1 MSAVSAPPPLA
12 PELAVQNRGR
22 AAGAGGDGSAA
33 APAAGPTRPTDSPR
47 LLMDLVELRPP
58 AGAPAGAPIAA
69 VCRNALVDALRH
81 RDHRTLTHSH
91 RAAWL
96 AGGVA
101 RGLGVGG
108 AELAVIETAA
118 LLHDVG
124 KIGVPDNIL
133 HKPGPLCTDEAELMD
148 LHRGVGSAVLQAC
161 GASDDLLEVIA
172 RVGDDG
178 DGGDRGDRSE
188 VHDLP
193 GRIVSLCE
201 AYDALRTAQPYRD
214 GYPHA
219 AALKALSGRTE
230 HRYDPTILDNLDR
243 WVQVHG
249 EASALDDL
257 LAPIDPAA
265 DPAAALRAVRFCH
278 IFGYL
283 SVLESLYEGFCLLDA
298 DLRCTVWSPGLEE
311 LLGRRSSEVRGE
323 VRTGRTLE
331 FADPDGAPLP
341 DAARPLDRVL
351 ATGRPVAETVRMR
364 RSARVRRADDLG
376 FGDAGSGNDQP
387 AEWVEV
393 EVQVFPLTDPSGA
406 VRGVA
411 EIYRNLNRQ
420 QRRPREFKELR
431 KAATRDA
438 LTGVANRGELESRL
452 ARALRESREDGRPL
466 AVMFLDLDHFKTVN
480 DTWGHGVGDE
490 VLKHLTTL
498 LKAEC
503 YSGETV
509 GRYGGEEFVVVCP
522 QTDLEAARVRADR
535 LRRVIA
541 DTKVNGRSQ
550 PRPTASFGVAC
561 AEEGDTVET
570 LVQRAD
576 AGLYLSKDTGRNKVT
591 ALTEAQRLAATDP
604 AAAEKQARAAD
615 PRGAG
620 FRFEQTVQACLAASM
635 VVHKMRGFLEDHAAK
650 VLNVTDNEVRFKL
663 GHAGLTGRWGRR
675 RDECPVEV
683 RVKVGAE
690 LIQTRSAAMLNDVT
704 ITIDPLGWG
713 VKRPAWEERSGQVAR
728 DFEGVPRRGLRRLS
742 PRAEASLAAG

>member
-1 MSAVSAPPPLA
+1 MSAAPSAPPPLA
-12 PELAVQNRGR
+12 PELASQNRR
-22 AAGAGGDGSAA
+22 AGYAPAA
-33 APAAGPTRPTDSPR
+33 APVAPPRPTDSPR
-47 LLMDLVELRPP
+47 LLMDLIDLRPP
-58 AGAPAGAPIAA
+58 GGRPAGAPIAA
-69 VCRNALVDALRH
+69 ACRNALIDALRH

-108 AELAVIETAA
+108 AELRTLEAAA

-133 HKPGPLCTDEAELMD
+133 HKPGPLCDDEAELMT

-161 GASDDLLEVIA
+161 GASDDLLEVVA
-172 RVGDDG
+172 RVGSEDEY
-178 DGGDRGDRSE
+178 DGGGSE
-188 VHDLP
+188 AFDLP

-201 AYDALRTAQPYRD
+201 AYDALRTPQPYRD

-219 AALKALSGRTE
+219 AALKALGGRPA

-243 WVQVHG
+243 WVREQG
-249 EASALDDL
+249 EASRLDEL
-257 LAPIDPAA
+257 LGAAAAP

-283 SVLESLYEGFCLLDA
+283 SLLETLYEGFCLLDA

-311 LLGRRSSEVRGE
+311 LLGRRAAELRGE
-323 VRTGRTLE
+323 TRTGRTLE
-331 FADPDGAPLP
+331 FADADGNPLP
-341 DAARPLDRVL
+341 ESARPLDRVL
-351 ATGRPVAETVRMR
+351 TTGRPLAETVK
-364 RSARVRRADDLG
+364 VRR
-376 FGDAGSGNDQP
+376 P
-387 AEWVEV
+387 APANPARRGGEGGEEWVDV
-393 EVQVFPLTDPSGA
+393 EVQVFPLTDPAGG

-420 QRRPREFKELR
+420 RRRPREFQQLR
-431 KAATRDA
+431 RAATRDA

-466 AVMFLDLDHFKTVN
+466 AVMFLDLDHFKSVN

-490 VLKHLTTL
+490 VLKHLAAL

-522 QTDLEAARVRADR
+522 QTDLAGAAKRADR

-541 DTKVNGRSQ
+541 DTKVNGRTQ

-561 AEEGDTVET
+561 AEDGDTVES

-576 AGLYLSKDTGRNKVT
+576 AGLYVSKDTGRNKVT
-591 ALTEAQRLAATDP
+591 ALTEAQRRAAAAP
-604 AAAEKQARAAD
+604 AAPAPAGRAA
-615 PRGAG
+615 AG
-620 FRFEQTVQACLAASM
+620 RENRPGQAGGLRLEQTVQACLAASM
-635 VVHKMRGFLEDHAAK
+635 VTHKLRGFLEDHAAK
-650 VLNVTDNEVRFKL
+650 VISVSESELHFKL
-663 GHAGLTGRWGRR
+663 GSAGLTGRWGRR
-675 RDECPVEV
+675 RDDCPVEV
-683 RVKVGAE
+683 RVRVGAE
-690 LIQTRSAAMLNDVT
+690 NLRTGGAAGKNDVT
-704 ITIDPLGWG
+704 LRIDPLGWG
-713 VKRPAWEERSGQVAR
+713 VKRPAFDERAGQVAR
-728 DFEGVPRRGLRRLS
+728 DLR
-742 PRAEASLAAG
+742 AYLAAG

>member
-1 MSAVSAPPPLA
+1 MSSAVSAPPPLA

-22 AAGAGGDGSAA
+22 TAAPPEA
-33 APAAGPTRPTDSPR
+33 APAAGAMRPTDSPR
-47 LLMDLVELRPP
+47 LLMDLIDLRPP
-58 AGAPAGAPIAA
+58 GGAQPGTPIAA
-69 VCRNALVDALRH
+69 ICRNALIDALRH

-108 AELAVIETAA
+108 AELRVIEAAA

-133 HKPGPLCTDEAELMD
+133 YKPGPLCNDEAELMD
-148 LHRGVGSAVLQAC
+148 LHRGVGLAVLQAC
-161 GASDDLLEVIA
+161 GASDDLLQVVS
-172 RVGDDG
+172 RVASENDMNDG
-178 DGGDRGDRSE
+178 ADGSE

-201 AYDALRTAQPYRD
+201 SYDALRTSQPYRD

-219 AALKALSGRTE
+219 AALKALSGRAS
-230 HRYDPTILDNLDR
+230 HRYDSTILDNLDR
-243 WVQVHG
+243 WVADHG
-249 EASALDDL
+249 EASALDEL
-257 LAPIDPAA
+257 LTPAA
-265 DPAAALRAVRFCH
+265 APDPAAALRAVRFCH

-283 SVLESLYEGFCLLDA
+283 SLLETLYEGFCLLDA
-298 DLRCTVWSPGLEE
+298 DLRCNVWSPGLEG
-311 LLGRRSSEVRGE
+311 LLGRRASELRGE
-323 VRTGRTLE
+323 LRTGRTLE
-331 FADPDGAPLP
+331 FADAEGAPL
-341 DAARPLDRVL
+341 AESARPLDRVL
-351 ATGRPVAETVRMR
+351 TTGRPLAEIVKVR
-364 RSARVRRADDLG
+364 RSARARRADDDG
-376 FGDAGSGNDQP
+376 AAS
-387 AEWVEV
+387 EWVDV
-393 EVQVFPLTDPSGA
+393 EVQVFPLTDAAGG

-411 EIYRNLNRQ
+411 EIYRDLNRQ
-420 QRRPREFKELR
+420 QRRPREFQQLR
-431 KAATRDA
+431 RAATCDA

-466 AVMFLDLDHFKTVN
+466 AVMFLDLDHFKNIN

-490 VLKHLTTL
+490 VLKHLTKL

-522 QTDLEAARVRADR
+522 QTDLEAARARADR

-561 AEEGDTVET
+561 AEEGDTVES

-576 AGLYLSKDTGRNKVT
+576 AGLYVSKETGRNKVT
-591 ALTEAQRLAATDP
+591 ALTEAQRLEAADP
-604 AAAEKQARAAD
+604 AAAEQKRRAED
-615 PRGAG
+615 VGAAG
-620 FRFEQTVQACLAASM
+620 AFRFEQTVQACLAASM

-650 VLNVTDNEVRFKL
+650 VQSVDDSEVRFKL
-663 GHAGLTGRWGRR
+663 GQGGLIGRWGRR
-675 RDECPVEV
+675 RDDRPVEV

-690 LIQTRSAAMLNDVT
+690 HITARTAAMMNDVT
-704 ITIDPLGWG
+704 ITIEPLGWG
-713 VKRPAWEERSGQVAR
+713 VKRAAFDDRAGQVAR
-728 DFEGVPRRGLRRLS
+728 DLRS
-742 PRAEASLAAG
+742 YLAAG